1 MTFFSG
7 GLRALSSSGLV
18 TAVLLVLPACGDDA
32 TGTGGSGASASTGST
47 SGPGAGPGGTGSG
60 TGSSTGSQ
68 STGSSTTGAGGGTV
82 TPVDCPALDAPTGMI
97 VDVDPSQASSLP
109 SIVYD
114 APAGATIRLAS
125 GKYAVGTILQLR
137 SPGVTVR
144 SASDDATSV
153 VLDGSYAV
161 SEIFQVT
168 ASDVTIAHVTITR
181 AVDHPVHVFPP
192 GDGST
197 ITGFRLYGARLVD
210 GGEQFLKVNPVGDG
224 GWVDDG
230 RVECSTFLMTDQG
243 RPNVESCCGGCYT
256 GGIDVHSAWGWVV
269 ARNRFDGIYCENG
282 GLAEHAVHFWK
293 GSRDTVVEDN
303 VITNCARGVGL
314 GLGGGTGD
322 RVYPDSPYDGAD
334 LAHYDG
340 IVRNNFVYA
349 DIDYFDTGIE
359 IDEAR
364 EPVVVH
370 NTVVTPGGA
379 AFFSSID
386 YRFPSTVAV
395 IKNNLTT
402 RITQRDGATGDV
414 SNNLEDTPMS
424 FFVDPA
430 AGDLHL
436 SGAASSALGAG
447 VPHPDAGLD
456 IDGEPH
462 DPSAP
467 DLGADEV
474 P

>member
-1 MTFFSG
+1 MRDPITIGSISAC
-7 GLRALSSSGLV
+7 LALAL
-18 TAVLLVLPACGDDA
+18 AAACGDDA
-32 TGTGGSGASASTGST
+32 TGSGGSGASATTGT
-47 SGPGAGPGGTGSG
+47 QAGPGSGPNGTGTGTSG
-60 TGSSTGSQ
+60 TMSSGTA
-68 STGSSTTGAGGGTV
+68 STTGAGGGTV
-82 TPVDCPALDAPTGMI
+82 TPVDCPALEAPTGTVI
-97 VDVDPSQASSLP
+97 DVDPSQASSLP

-114 APAGATIRLAS
+114 APAGSTIRLAA
-125 GKYAVGTILQLR
+125 GTYDVGTILQLHNA
-137 SPGVTVR
+137 GVTVR
-144 SASDDATSV
+144 SANDDATSV
-153 VLDGSYAV
+153 VLDGGYATN
-161 SEIFQVT
+161 EIFQVS
-168 ASDVTIAHVTITR
+168 ASDVTLAHVTITH
-181 AVDHPVHVFPP
+181 AIDHAVHVFPP
-192 GDGST
+192 GDGSSV
-197 ITGFRLYGARLVD
+197 TGFRLYGARLVD
-210 GGEQFLKVNPVGDG
+210 NGEQFLKVNPVGDG
-224 GWVDDG
+224 GYIDDG
-230 RVECSTFLMTDQG
+230 RVECSAFVMTDQG
-243 RPNVESCCGGCYT
+243 RPQVEPCCGGCYT
-256 GGIDVHSAWGWVV
+256 GGIDVHSAWGWTV
-269 ARNRFDGIYCENG
+269 ARNRFDGIYCDNG

-303 VITNCARGVGL
+303 VITNCARGIGL

-322 RVYPDSPYDGAD
+322 RVYPDNPYNGAD

-349 DIDYFDTGIE
+349 NIDYFDTGIE

-364 EPVVVH
+364 EPVVIH

-424 FFVDPA
+424 YFVDPA

-436 SGAASSALGAG
+436 TGAATSAAAAG

-462 DPSAP
+462 DPATP